1 MPLSALTTLALCFAQ
16 IHAQPALS
24 ERALSEPALVAEKLY
39 HGIGRP
45 IMISVQPQR
54 TVGNFA
60 LAMMDHEGKL
70 LTDPASVRPGRIDL
84 AGTLPAV
91 WTLRKA
97 AYLQLMDGTEPLGP
111 SLVLQ
116 PMLTRW
122 VPVTIEAR
130 RPDGSPYTRISGWRE
145 ENQPPPPSQPTSN
158 PPGQPPGEPP
168 PAATDATNAADPAS
182 SQDLPPPADTRVLT
196 GFRIYPEQDVVLQ
209 TDQGDLVVAL
219 RPDEAPN
226 TAWNFARLAEGGFY
240 DGVVFHRIVP
250 LDRQGR
256 PFVIQAGDPGA
267 SGDGGPGYWLP
278 MEWSTLPHDFG
289 VISMARADDPDSAGS
304 QFFFGLSREGTARLD
319 GQYCSFGYAIRGGDV
334 IRSIAQVELADVS
347 AGKPVKPPVI
357 RRCELV
363 DAPPRQPGR
372 GRPDQRVSSQPVQ
385 VQPGD
390 HPRHVPR

>member
-1 MPLSALTTLALCFAQ
+1 MPLQVLTVVAACLAHVQ
-16 IHAQPALS
+16 V
-24 ERALSEPALVAEKLY
+24 EPALVPEALY

-60 LAMMDHEGKL
+60 LALMDHDGKL
-70 LTDPASVRPGRIDL
+70 LADPAGVRAGLVDV
-84 AGTLPAV
+84 AGTLPSV

-97 AYLQLMDGTEPLGP
+97 AYLQLMDGTDPLGP

-122 VPVTIEAR
+122 MPVTAEAR
-130 RPDGSPYTRISGWRE
+130 RPDGSPYTRIIGWRE
-145 ENQPPPPSQPTSN
+145 ENQPPPSAPDGTD
-158 PPGQPPGEPP
+158 
-168 PAATDATNAADPAS
+168 PAASPH
-182 SQDLPPPADTRVLT
+182 LPPPADIRVLT
-196 GFRIYPEQDVVLQ
+196 GFRIYPERDVILH
-209 TDQGDLVVAL
+209 TDHGDITVAL

-226 TAWNFARLAEGGFY
+226 TAFNFAQLAEGGFY

-278 MEWSTLPHDFG
+278 IEWSTLPHDFG

-304 QFFFGLSREGTARLD
+304 QFFFGLSREGTSRLD
-319 GQYCSFGYAIRGGDV
+319 GQYCSFGYATKGGEV
-334 IRSIAQVELADVS
+334 ISAISQVELADIS

-357 RRCELV
+357 RSCELIA
-363 DAPPRQPGR
+363 APPRQPGR
-372 GRPDQRVSSQPVQ
+372 GRPDHRVTPQPAQSS
-385 VQPGD
+385 PGEQ
-390 HPRHVPR
+390 PRHVPR